1 MIERLVTLCFNRR
14 GIVVLVFLFAAL
26 YGWHSW
32 TQLPLEAYPD
42 IADTTSQVVTQVNGL
57 AAEEVIDARDRIRGI
72 DDAIVVR
79 VRRIREKCCRSPK
92 ERCCPRTRLAARR
105 AVARG
110 G

>member
-42 IADTTSQVVTQVNGL
+42 IADTTSQVVDDPRSWERALWEGL
-57 AAEEVIDARDRIRGI
+57 R
-72 DDAIVVR
+72 
-79 VRRIREKCCRSPK
+79 
-92 ERCCPRTRLAARR
+92 
-105 AVARG
+105 
-110 G
+110 